1 MNFNLFQNSL
11 RFSAMSTDVLIKTRS
26 SKKNIETAMNSIVEI
41 ETKLNAY
48 SNSSEL
54 SLINEKA
61 HIENIVV
68 SDITKDVL
76 NLSIDAAKITDGLF
90 DPTIGILTQK
100 TYGFG
105 TKSMQI
111 PSTDKLKNAK
121 KKVNYKNIEINE
133 NSVSLKE
140 DGMALDFGA
149 IAKGYAAQY
158 AIETLKKLGAPS
170 ALVSVGGEIVCY
182 GKSFKIAISHPRRK
196 SHLAIITTQKEQTT
210 ISTSGDYERYITDY
224 NTHHI
229 LNPKSAV
236 QNNDYA
242 SLTLI
247 STIHN
252 AGTLDAFTTA
262 MFNMQS
268 KELKEFAQSENL
280 GVLMFTKDEE
290 ISISSSFMKNSKG
303 IFII

>member
-11 RFSAMSTDVLIKTRS
+11 RFSAMSTDVLIKAKT
-26 SKKNIETAMNSIVEI
+26 SKQNINVAMELIIEI

-48 SNSSEL
+48 SSSSEL
-54 SLINEKA
+54 SLINKKA
-61 HIENIVV
+61 SIENISI

-76 NLSIDAAKITDGLF
+76 NFSIDAAKITDGLF

-105 TKSMQI
+105 TKNMQI
-111 PSTDKLKNAK
+111 PSTEKLKNAK
-121 KKVNYKNIEINE
+121 KKVNYKNIELND
-133 NSVSLKE
+133 NSIYLKDDE
-140 DGMALDFGA
+140 MALDFGA

-158 AIETLKKLGAPS
+158 AIEILKKLGAAS

-182 GKSFKIAISHPRRK
+182 GQNFKIAISHPRKK

-210 ISTSGDYERYITDY
+210 ISTSGDYERYITDFE
-224 NTHHI
+224 THHI

-247 STIHN
+247 STTHN
-252 AGTLDAFTTA
+252 AATLDAFTTA

-268 KELKEFAQSENL
+268 KQLKEFALSQNL

-290 ISISSSFMKNSKG
+290 ISISPIFMKNSKG
-303 IFII
+303 LFIF

>member
-11 RFSAMSTDVLIKTRS
+11 SFNAMSTDVLIKART
-26 SKKNIETAMNSIVEI
+26 SKKNIHLAMDSIIEI

-48 SNSSEL
+48 SSSSEL

-61 HIENIVV
+61 SIENINA

-76 NLSIDAAKITDGLF
+76 NLSIDVAKITDGLF

-105 TKSMQI
+105 TKNMQI
-111 PSTDKLKNAK
+111 PSIEKLNNAK
-121 KKVNYKNIEINE
+121 KKVNYKNIELKG
-133 NSVSLKE
+133 NSVSLKKA
-140 DGMALDFGA
+140 GMALDFGA

-158 AIETLKKLGAPS
+158 ATEVLKKLGAPS

-182 GKSFKIAISHPRRK
+182 GQNFKIAISHPRKK

-210 ISTSGDYERYITDY
+210 ISTSGDYERYITDFE
-224 NTHHI
+224 THHI

-247 STIHN
+247 STTHN

-262 MFNMQS
+262 MYNMKSEQ
-268 KELKEFAQSENL
+268 LKEFARSQKL

-290 ISISSSFMKNSKG
+290 ISISPLFRENSKG
-303 IFII
+303 LFIL